1 MPQYPMRDVF
11 ALIYFC
17 VSQPVDYL
25 MIEKTRAII
34 RLVIFLFTETA
45 KQQCH
50 NERVHFTWK

>member
-1 MPQYPMRDVF
+1 MLQYPMRDVF
-11 ALIYFC
+11 TLIHFC

-45 KQQCH
+45 KQQCR
-50 NERVHFTWK
+50 NERVHFT